1 MRFRRQPILARFR
14 DHVDS
19 VRAPLHCDGHSNPMH
34 VLNRAT
40 TFALPLRRIALLTF
54 VLAACAGST
63 PTPAAAPPLS
73 IESGSIAVV
82 VPPPADWVDSVLAS
96 LSIREKAAQMVWPT
110 VYGDYSSSDSPQ
122 WELLRRL
129 IDEERVGGFTVS
141 VGSPV
146 EIAVKLGAMQRASRV
161 PLLFGADFEFGAG
174 YRARGGWFLPNA
186 IDLGG
191 AVVFPPQMALG
202 ATGDTAL
209 AYEQGRVTAIEG
221 RALGV
226 HVAYAPILDVNNNP
240 ANPVI
245 NTRSYGE
252 DPALAARLGAAF
264 VRGLQEHG
272 MIATGKHFP
281 GHGDTEVNS
290 HLALPVVGVT
300 RARLDSVEL
309 VPFRASIAAGVGAM
323 MTFHGSMPAL
333 DSTGVP
339 GTLSRR
345 VLGDLLRGELDFN
358 GVVISD
364 AMDMRG
370 VLDKYGA
377 VEAAIRAVEAGT
389 DVLIQPVDARQTI
402 DAVVQGVSS
411 GRYDEARIDAS
422 VRRLLEAKRRV
433 GLDRRRSVPIDSVRF
448 VVGDSDHVAVAR
460 AIAERSITL
469 VRDSLNQLPL
479 SKLPRSRRVLSIT
492 LARRTDLVAGTAF
505 DSELRRHFSTV
516 RSELVNADAPSTAE
530 WERLL
535 RLARPSD
542 VVIVSSYVSHA
553 WNATSAA
560 APREF
565 ANFVKDLVKLRRK
578 PIVVSLGN
586 PYLLQQIPGVPA
598 YVIGWS
604 GIGASQRAAARAL
617 LGSHAITGRLPIRI
631 PPRTSIGA
639 GLMRGVDSAS
649 TRASDVRR

>member
-1 MRFRRQPILARFR
+1 MP
-14 DHVDS
+14 
-19 VRAPLHCDGHSNPMH
+19 APC
-34 VLNRAT
+34 
-40 TFALPLRRIALLTF
+40 ALPRLRAHHPTNVLKRNGCAFPRVCVGLIAA
-54 VLAACAGST
+54 VLAACGGST
-63 PTPAAAPPLS
+63 PPPASAPAVAA
-73 IESGSIAVV
+73 ESGSVALAS
-82 VPPPADWVDSVLAS
+82 PAPSADWVDSTLAS
-96 LSIREKAAQMVWPT
+96 LSLREKAAQMVWPT
-110 VYGDYSSSDSPQ
+110 VYGDYSPADSPQ
-122 WELLRRL
+122 WETLRRL
-129 IDEERVGGFTVS
+129 IQEDRVGGFTIS

-146 EIAVKLGAMQRASRV
+146 EIAVKLDAMQRLSRV

-202 ATGDTAL
+202 AAGDTAL

-221 RALGV
+221 RAIGV

-264 VRGLQEHG
+264 VRGMQEHG

-309 VPFRASIAAGVGAM
+309 VPFRASVAAGVGAI

-333 DSTGVP
+333 DSAGVP
-339 GTLSRR
+339 GTLSKR
-345 VLGDLLRGELDFN
+345 VLGDLLRGEMDFE

-370 VLDKYGA
+370 VLDRYGA
-377 VEAAIRAVEAGT
+377 VEAAIRAVEAGA
-389 DVLIQPVDARQTI
+389 DVLIQPVDVRQTI
-402 DAVVQGVSS
+402 EAIVAGVEN
-411 GRYDEARIDAS
+411 GRYDQARIDAS

-433 GLDRRRSVPIDSVRF
+433 GLDRRRSIAIDSVRF

-460 AIAERSITL
+460 AVAQRSITL
-469 VRDSLNQLPL
+469 VRDSLGQVPL
-479 SKLPRSRRVLSIT
+479 SRLPRSRRVLSIT
-492 LARRTDLVAGTAF
+492 LARRTDLAAGGVF
-505 DSELRRHFSTV
+505 DAELRRHFTSV
-516 RSELVNADAPSTAE
+516 RSELVNADAPSSAE
-530 WERLL
+530 WQRLL
-535 RLARPSD
+535 RAARSAQ
-542 VVIVSSYVSHA
+542 VVVVSSYVSHA
-553 WNATSAA
+553 WNATSAD

-565 ANFVKDLVKLRRK
+565 ASFVQALVKQRK
-578 PIVVSLGN
+578 RPIVVSLGN
-586 PYLLQQIPGVPA
+586 PYLLQQMPNVPA
-598 YVIGWS
+598 YMVAWS
-604 GIGASQRAAARAL
+604 GIGVSQRAAARAL
-617 LGSHAITGRLPIRI
+617 LGWSPITGRLPIRI

-639 GLMRGVDSAS
+639 GLMRGIDSATVRPS
-649 TRASDVRR
+649 EVRR

>member
-1 MRFRRQPILARFR
+1 MPFLSKPTPRAR
-14 DHVDS
+14 
-19 VRAPLHCDGHSNPMH
+19 
-34 VLNRAT
+34 
-40 TFALPLRRIALLTF
+40 TFAVIALF
-54 VLAACAGST
+54 AAMVAGCASST
-63 PTPAAAPPLS
+63 PAPAAAPPLLVD
-73 IESGSIAVV
+73 SGSVAVA
-82 VPPPADWVDSVLAS
+82 PPSAPTDWVDSVLAS
-96 LSIREKAAQMVWPT
+96 LSLREKAAQLVWPT
-110 VYGDYSSSDSPQ
+110 VYGDYSPSDSPQ
-122 WELLRRL
+122 WETLRRL
-129 IDEERVGGFTVS
+129 IQEERVGGFTIS

-146 EIAVKLGAMQRASRV
+146 EIAVKLDAMQRASRV

-174 YRARGGWFLPNA
+174 YRARGGWFLPNG

-209 AYEQGRVTAIEG
+209 AYEQGRVTAVEG

-300 RARLDSVEL
+300 RARLDTVEL
-309 VPFRASIAAGVGAM
+309 VPFRASVAAGVGAI
-323 MTFHGSMPAL
+323 MTFHGAMPAL
-333 DSTGVP
+333 DSTGAP

-345 VLGDLLRGELDFN
+345 VLSDLLRGELSFQ

-377 VEAAIRAVEAGT
+377 VEAAIRAVEAGA

-402 DAVVQGVSS
+402 DAIVQGVST

-422 VRRLLEAKRRV
+422 VRRLLDAKRRV
-433 GLDRRRSVPIDSVRF
+433 GLDRRRSLPIDSVKF

-460 AIAERSITL
+460 TIAERSITL
-469 VRDSLNQLPL
+469 VRDSLKQLPL

-492 LARRTDLVAGTAF
+492 LARRADLAAGTGF
-505 DSELRRHFSTV
+505 DSELRRHFSSV
-516 RSELVNADAPSTAE
+516 RSELVNADAPANAE
-530 WERLL
+530 WERL
-535 RLARPSD
+535 RRVAASAD

-553 WNATSAA
+553 WNATSAN
-560 APREF
+560 APQEF
-565 ANFVKDLVKLRRK
+565 ASFVKALIRARK
-578 PIVVSLGN
+578 RPIVVSLGN

-598 YVIGWS
+598 YLIGWS
-604 GIGASQRAAARAL
+604 GIGVSQRAAARAL
-617 LGSHAITGRLPIRI
+617 LGANAITGRLPIRI
-631 PPRTSIGA
+631 PPSTSIGA
-639 GLMRGVDSAS
+639 GLMRGVDSTSA
-649 TRASDVRR
+649 RASGAQR